1 MINHR
6 EYSAKTVKIIGI
18 IRKIVA
24 NPVVASLLV
33 VCLAGFLVATGS
45 ANTIW
50 PVFGASNQLLASLTL
65 LAITLYLMQKG
76 CGIMVT
82 FIPTVLM
89 MIMSIW
95 GLVQLVNKFIIS
107 NMVITVTSIFL
118 IVMAVLMVILSFIV
132 MYRNMKIRRFG

>member
-1 MINHR
+1 
-6 EYSAKTVKIIGI
+6 
-18 IRKIVA
+18 
-24 NPVVASLLV
+24 VASLLV

-76 CGIMVT
+76 CSIMVT